1 MISTPPALRF
11 DRVTKLYGSFRAV
24 DDLSLEIPQGSI
36 YGFLGPNGA
45 GKTTSIRMML
55 SILEPT
61 SGTIEVLG
69 RPSALE
75 VRDRI
80 GYLPEEKG
88 LYKKMRAWSIVAY
101 FGRLK
106 GMARATARTRAY
118 ELLERYGLKDF
129 SNHKCEALSKGMQ
142 QKVQVIASI
151 VHEPDFVILDE
162 PFSGLDP
169 VNQGVLEEL
178 IRDLAAKGKTIL
190 FSTHT
195 MQHAER
201 LCQRII
207 LVSKGK
213 KVFDGTIPEAKRAI
227 PKRVLISSSDDVKV
241 LRTLPGVLGME
252 PLAEQSKE
260 VPTWEI
266 QMREGADPQEIL
278 NACFQSRIH
287 LRRFDQS
294 DPSLHEVFIR
304 LVGPEAGEAVLR

>member
-1 MISTPPALRF
+1 MTQSTPALRLE
-11 DRVTKLYGSFRAV
+11 RVTKLYGDFRAV
-24 DDLSLEIPQGSI
+24 NDLSFEVPPGTIC
-36 YGFLGPNGA
+36 GFLGPNGA
-45 GKTTSIRMML
+45 GKTTSIRIIL

-61 SGTIEVLG
+61 SGRVEVLG
-69 RPSALE
+69 HGSAME

-88 LYKKMRAWSIVAY
+88 LYKKMKAWSIVSY

-106 GMARATARTRAY
+106 GMTRQTAKDRALA
-118 ELLERYGLKDF
+118 LLERYGLKEF
-129 SNHKCEALSKGMQ
+129 SQHKCEALSKGMQ
-142 QKVQVIASI
+142 QKVQVLASI

-178 IRDLAAKGKTIL
+178 IHDLAAKGKTIL

-207 LVSKGK
+207 LLSRGR
-213 KVFDGTIPEAKRAI
+213 KVFDGTVPEAKRAI
-227 PKRVLISSSDDVKV
+227 PMRVLISTESDIAPLRALPVVASVEPAPSSDGV
-241 LRTLPGVLGME
+241 PG
-252 PLAEQSKE
+252 
-260 VPTWEI
+260 WEI
-266 QMREGADPQEIL
+266 RLRENADPQQIL
-278 NACFQSRIH
+278 QACFQRGIQ

-304 LVGPEAGEAVLR
+304 LVGDEAREAVMR

>member
-1 MISTPPALRF
+1 MIPSTPALRLE
-11 DRVTKLYGSFRAV
+11 RVTKLYGDFRAV
-24 DDLSLEIPQGSI
+24 NDLSFEVPPGTIC
-36 YGFLGPNGA
+36 GFLGPNGA
-45 GKTTSIRMML
+45 GKTTSIRIIL

-61 SGTIEVLG
+61 SGRVEVLG
-69 RPSALE
+69 RASAME

-88 LYKKMRAWSIVAY
+88 LYKKMKAWSIVSY

-106 GMARATARTRAY
+106 GMTRQTAKDRALA
-118 ELLERYGLKDF
+118 LLERYGLKEF
-129 SNHKCEALSKGMQ
+129 SQHKCEALSKGMQ
-142 QKVQVIASI
+142 QKVQVLASI

-178 IRDLAAKGKTIL
+178 IHDLAAKGKTIL

-207 LVSKGK
+207 LLSRGR
-213 KVFDGTIPEAKRAI
+213 KVFDGTVPEAKRAI
-227 PKRVLISSSDDVKV
+227 PMRVLISTESDIAPLRALPVVASVESSPSTDGV
-241 LRTLPGVLGME
+241 PG
-252 PLAEQSKE
+252 
-260 VPTWEI
+260 WEI
-266 QMREGADPQEIL
+266 RLRENADPQQIL
-278 NACFQSRIH
+278 QACFQRGIQ

-304 LVGPEAGEAVLR
+304 LVGDEAREAVMR

>member
-1 MISTPPALRF
+1 MTQASPALRL
-11 DRVTKLYGSFRAV
+11 DHVTKLYGDFRAV
-24 DDLSLEIPQGSI
+24 DDLSFEVPAGTIC
-36 YGFLGPNGA
+36 GFLGPNGA
-45 GKTTSIRMML
+45 GKTTSIRIIL

-61 SGTIEVLG
+61 SGSVEVLG
-69 RPSALE
+69 HASAME

-88 LYKKMRAWSIVAY
+88 LYKKMKAWSLVSY

-106 GMARATARTRAY
+106 GMTRTTAKTRAL
-118 ELLERYGLKDF
+118 ELLSRYGLKDF

-178 IRDLAAKGKTIL
+178 IRDLAGKGKTIL

-207 LVSKGK
+207 LLSKGK
-213 KVFDGTIPEAKRAI
+213 KVFDGTVPEAKRAI
-227 PKRVLISSSDDVKV
+227 PRRLLISTEADIAPLRALPAVASIDATPSSDGV
-241 LRTLPGVLGME
+241 PG
-252 PLAEQSKE
+252 
-260 VPTWEI
+260 WEI
-266 QMREGADPQEIL
+266 RLRENADSQQIL
-278 NACFQSRIH
+278 QACFQRGIT

-304 LVGPEAGEAVLR
+304 LVGEDAREAVLR